1 MPANQMNTLF
11 NERNEKMRKTVAP
24 LTVIA
29 LLGLAAPASAA
40 KAVPFKGKTSSGHEV
55 TFKVKKKRIHDLTA
69 GIRMSCIPI
78 QGGGRPLGGSDLFG
92 WGGSRPIRRHDRY
105 TFMAKPAFHFREVT
119 TNYELWLK
127 RRGKRTFT
135 GRMRLQY
142 SFLVSKYPI
151 GTFSV
156 YSCLGG
162 GTFKAKAQR

>member
-1 MPANQMNTLF
+1 MKKILL
-11 NERNEKMRKTVAP
+11 P

-29 LLGLAAPASAA
+29 LLVVAAPAQAG
-40 KAVPFKGKTSSGHEV
+40 KAVPFKGKTSSGHTI
-55 TFKVKKKRIHDLTA
+55 TFKVKNGRIHDLVA
-69 GIRMSCIPI
+69 GIRMACIPI
-78 QGGGRPLGGSDLFG
+78 QGGGRPLSGADLFG
-92 WGGSRPIRRHDRY
+92 WSGSRRIKRHDKY

-127 RRGKRTFT
+127 RRGKRAFS

-162 GTFKAKAQR
+162 ATFKAKARR